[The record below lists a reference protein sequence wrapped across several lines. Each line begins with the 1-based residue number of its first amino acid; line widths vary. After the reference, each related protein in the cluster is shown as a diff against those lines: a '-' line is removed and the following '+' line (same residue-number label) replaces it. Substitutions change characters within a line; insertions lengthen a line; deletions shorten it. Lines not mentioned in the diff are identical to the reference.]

1 MIYLGLFSARI
12 LHYVHFINIPLE
24 KNKLTALEVLSI
36 EMFNN
41 LKHSSRL
48 VDSVTSDSF
57 VDYNSDYDDES
68 DNEQPSNHSAETT
81 DGNSSSGSNCDG
93 LNNTLRSNRD
103 DYCGVR
109 IFDRID
115 QIQRSSYF
123 EIEINDNKQVI
134 HKRTVCLLLT

>member
-1 MIYLGLFSARI
+1 MFSARI
-12 LHYVHFINIPLE
+12 LRYVHFINIPLE

-36 EMFNN
+36 EIFNN

-57 VDYNSDYDDES
+57 VDSNSDYDDES
-68 DNEQPSNHSAETT
+68 DNEQPSNYSAET
-81 DGNSSSGSNCDG
+81 GYRNSSSGSNCDG

-103 DYCGVR
+103 GYCGVR

-115 QIQRSSYF
+115 QMQRSSYF
-123 EIEINDNKQVI
+123 EIEIMVMNKSYT
-134 HKRTVCLLLT
+134 KNSLFTSSLRN